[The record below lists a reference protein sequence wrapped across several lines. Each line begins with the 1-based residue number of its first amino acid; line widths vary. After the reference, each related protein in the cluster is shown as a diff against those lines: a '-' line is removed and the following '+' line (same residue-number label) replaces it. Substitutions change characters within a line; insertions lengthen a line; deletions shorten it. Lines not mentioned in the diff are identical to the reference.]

1 MKKKSLKTNLEH
13 NDRQTDG
20 ETAMDN
26 NPSGF
31 TGRGL
36 EIQFSC
42 HEVIHGEH

>member
-1 MKKKSLKTNLEH
+1 MNKKSENQFGTS
-13 NDRQTDG
+13 DRQTDG
-20 ETAMDN
+20 ETAIDY

-31 TGRGL
+31 TDRRL

>member
-1 MKKKSLKTNLEH
+1 MKKVWKTKLEH

-20 ETAMDN
+20 ETAMDY

-31 TGRGL
+31 TDRRL